1 VKLAGKTI
9 VVVGGGNGIG
19 REVVLELLRRDA
31 LVAAVDLRQES
42 LDATSELAAAGDR
55 LATYQLD
62 ITDRAAVESLPSE
75 ALTDL
80 GRWMACSTSPASSS
94 REEAVPGQTIYGASK
109 AAVKLMTEGL
119 YAEMLGTN
127 VGVSVVMPG
136 AVATDITA
144 NSGVAS
150 PGGAATEAAAS
161 THRTTPADEAARIIL
176 DGVESDRFQV
186 YVGRDASSTSKMSR
200 LAPSARPT

>member
-62 ITDRAAVESLPSE
+62 ITDRAAVEALPSE

-80 GRWMACSTSPASSS
+80 GQ
-94 REEAVPGQTIYGASK
+94 VD
-109 AAVKLMTEGL
+109 GL
-119 YAEMLGTN
+119 LN
-127 VGVSVVMPG
+127 VAG
-136 AVATDITA
+136 
-144 NSGVAS
+144 
-150 PGGAATEAAAS
+150 
-161 THRTTPADEAARIIL
+161 II
-176 DGVESDRFQV
+176 Q
-186 YVGRDASSTSKMSR
+186 
-200 LAPSARPT
+200 P